1 MSIFI
6 SIYID
11 IYISM
16 FIYRVNPNPKKV
28 FM

>member
-1 MSIFI
+1 MYIFI